1 MPFQSFSCSLSQSD
15 RDYDGQAKIENFSNP
30 IIESF
35 AARSEANKMMNRW
48 LYLLL
53 LPLKNDMIVPVLSSS
68 CRIVAENVN
77 SDERLSK
84 STVRE

>member
-1 MPFQSFSCSLSQSD
+1 MMV
-15 RDYDGQAKIENFSNP
+15 NP